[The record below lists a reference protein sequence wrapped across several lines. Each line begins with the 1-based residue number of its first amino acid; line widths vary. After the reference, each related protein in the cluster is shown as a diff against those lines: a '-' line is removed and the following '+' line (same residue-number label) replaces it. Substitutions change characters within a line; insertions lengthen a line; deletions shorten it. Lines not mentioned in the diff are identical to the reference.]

1 MAGKITTNSENTR
14 YYRVFF
20 YGFGFSR
27 KMEDGSA
34 ERRARVAKAKT
45 VFLCRECGFD
55 SPKWLGRC
63 PNCNQWNTMVEEK
76 IQSVQIAAT
85 QSGKIAQPQRI
96 KEFTDDGD
104 LRQPTGIG
112 ELDRVLGGG
121 IVAGSLILVGG
132 DPGIGK
138 STLLLSAA
146 SQFSRRHGNV
156 LYVSGEESA
165 AQTGLRARRTGA
177 MEEKMWVLAEIN
189 LETILAA
196 ALKMQPVLMVIDSIQ
211 TMFCQGVPG
220 ATGSI
225 SQVREST
232 GRLLRFAKE
241 SNIPVLIV
249 GHVTKDGSIAGPRL
263 LEHMVD
269 TVLYFEGERNYA
281 FRVLR
286 PIKNRF
292 GTIAE
297 SGIFSMERQGLVE
310 VKNPSQFFL
319 AERGEH
325 TSGSAITACLEG
337 IRPLLIEI
345 QALVSTTCFG
355 LPRRT
360 TAGIDVNRLALL
372 LAVMEKRQGMMLG
385 NQDVYVN
392 AVGGFRLSEPAA
404 DLAVILAVASSFRER
419 AVDRS
424 IVAIGEVGLTGEI
437 RMVPRIVQRV
447 REAANLG
454 FGKVIVPWGNLAELK
469 KEDVNVEL
477 IGAKNLSQ
485 AMEVGLQ

>member
-1 MAGKITTNSENTR
+1 MAKQKIV
-14 YYRVFF
+14 Y
-20 YGFGFSR
+20 
-27 KMEDGSA
+27 
-34 ERRARVAKAKT
+34 
-45 VFLCRECGFD
+45 LCRECGFD

-63 PNCNQWNTMVEEK
+63 PNCNQWNTMVEETVRTVPVLA
-76 IQSVQIAAT
+76 VQKSSDAR
-85 QSGKIAQPQRI
+85 PRLI
-96 KEFTDDGD
+96 KEFNDTDD
-104 LRQPTGIG
+104 LRLPTGIS

-121 IVAGSLILVGG
+121 VVAGSLVLVGG

-146 SQFSRRHGNV
+146 SQFSHRHGSV

-165 AQTGLRARRTGA
+165 AQTGMRARRTGSV
-177 MEEKMWVLAEIN
+177 EEKMWVLAETD
-189 LETILAA
+189 LESILAEA
-196 ALKMQPVLMVIDSIQ
+196 MKMKPVMVVIDSIQ
-211 TMFCQGVPG
+211 TMFCPGVPG
-220 ATGSI
+220 AIGSV

-286 PIKNRF
+286 SIKNRF
-292 GTIAE
+292 GSISE

-310 VKNPSQFFL
+310 VKNPSQFLL
-319 AERGEH
+319 AERSERA
-325 TSGSAITACLEG
+325 SGSAITACIEG

-360 TAGIDVNRLALL
+360 TAGFDSNRLALL
-372 LAVMEKRQGMMLG
+372 LAVLEKRQGMMLG

-392 AVGGFRLSEPAA
+392 AVGGFRLNEPAA
-404 DLAVILAVASSFRER
+404 DLAVGLAIASSFKDR
-419 AVDRS
+419 AIDS
-424 IVAIGEVGLTGEI
+424 SMVAIGEVGLTGEI
-437 RMVPRIVQRV
+437 RMVPRVLQRV
-447 REAANLG
+447 REAESLG
-454 FGKVIVPWGNLAELK
+454 FKKIIVPWGNLVELK
-469 KEDVNVEL
+469 KQPSNIGL
-477 IGAKNLSQ
+477 IGVKNLSQ